1 MHRRVIACIS
11 AESPAAHGV
20 RSAPVSRLHHHPVLS
35 LILAVSALSV
45 GSGCRPDAT
54 RAKAGLEPLKV
65 KVSPV
70 EARSWEKTLTV
81 LGSLEATDRS
91 TLSTKNPGRLRSLQV
106 EVGDRV
112 VAGQTLAQIE
122 PRDFELRLQQA
133 RAQLAQARARVGLA
147 VDGTNDVVD
156 EAAVPLV
163 KEAQARLEESEAELE
178 RVRSLRDQKI
188 SSQAEWER
196 AEAQH
201 QVMLNR
207 HGDSLQEAR
216 ERKALLAQRRVE
228 LDIAQQQLTDTAVR
242 APFDGVVQSRIA
254 NVGEFLPA
262 GSPVLTVVRMDPLRL
277 LLDVPE
283 RASAEVAVGQS
294 IRVAVEGR
302 SQDHPACV
310 ARVSPALDSRT
321 RLLRVEG
328 ELTNP
333 GGLRPGAFVR
343 AEIVLATRVKGLAV
357 PSDAVVAFAGTEK
370 AFLVQTNQAVE
381 RRVTTGRRRDG
392 WVEILGGLQE
402 GDRVI
407 RNPGGIAT
415 GSPVAPVAAP
425 PAGSGS

>member
-1 MHRRVIACIS
+1 MPRRLITGIS
-11 AESPAAHGV
+11 TESCHARIV
-20 RSAPVSRLHHHPVLS
+20 RSASVTSNTIPSVPLL
-35 LILAVSALSV
+35 LLALSGLLV
-45 GSGCRPDAT
+45 GSGCRPDAIQD
-54 RAKAGLEPLKV
+54 RSGLEPLKV
-65 KVSPV
+65 KVSPAEV
-70 EARSWEKTLTV
+70 RSWERTLTV
-81 LGSLEATDRS
+81 LGSLEAVDRS
-91 TLSTKNPGRLRSLQV
+91 TLSTKNAGRLRSLQA

-112 VAGQTLAQIE
+112 VAGQPLAQIE

-147 VDGTNDVVD
+147 VEGTNDVVD
-156 EAAVPLV
+156 ESAVPLV
-163 KEAQARLEESEAELE
+163 KEARARLDESQAELE
-178 RVRSLRDQKI
+178 RVRSLREQRI
-188 SSQAEWER
+188 SSQAELER

-228 LDIAQQQLTDTAVR
+228 FDIAQQQLTDTAVR
-242 APFDGVVQSRIA
+242 SPFDGVVQSRIA

-262 GSPVLTVVRMDPLRL
+262 GSPVLTLVRRDPLRL
-277 LLDVPE
+277 ILDVPE
-283 RASAEVAVGQS
+283 RASAEVGVGQE
-294 IRVAVEGR
+294 IRVAIEGR
-302 SQDHPACV
+302 PETHPARV

-328 ELTNP
+328 ELANP
-333 GGLRPGAFVR
+333 GDLRPGSFVR
-343 AEIVLATRVKGLAV
+343 AEIVVATGVRGLAV
-357 PSDAVVAFAGTEK
+357 PLDAVVAFAGTEK
-370 AFLVQTNQAVE
+370 AFLVLTNQAVE

-415 GSPVAPVAAP
+415 GTPVAPVSVASSAK
-425 PAGSGS
+425 GS

>member
-1 MHRRVIACIS
+1 MHHRVTRGNS
-11 AESPAAHGV
+11 PESRTARLV
-20 RSAPVSRLHHHPVLS
+20 RSAPVNPFRPQRVTTLLP
-35 LILAVSALSV
+35 ALV
-45 GSGCRPDAT
+45 GLLLGAGCRPDAT
-54 RAKAGLEPLKV
+54 RTQAGLEPLKV

-70 EARSWEKTLTV
+70 ETRSWEKTLTV

-91 TLSTKNPGRLRSLQV
+91 TLSTKNAGRLRSLQA

-112 VAGQTLAQIE
+112 VAGQAVAQIE

-147 VDGTNDVVD
+147 VEGTNDVVD

-163 KEAQARLEESEAELE
+163 KEAQARLEESKAELE

-188 SSQAEWER
+188 SSQAELER

-216 ERKALLAQRRVE
+216 ERRALLAQRRAE
-228 LDIAQQQLTDTAVR
+228 FDIAQQQLSDTTVR
-242 APFDGVVQSRIA
+242 VPFDGVVQSRVA
-254 NVGEFLPA
+254 NLGEFLPA
-262 GSPVLTVVRMDPLRL
+262 GSAVLTVVRMDPLRL
-277 LLDVPE
+277 ILDVPE
-283 RASAEVAVGQS
+283 RASSEVAVGQP

-302 SQDHPACV
+302 SRPHPARV

-328 ELTNP
+328 ELANP
-333 GGLRPGAFVR
+333 GDLRPGSFVR
-343 AEIVLATRVKGLAV
+343 SEIVLATGVRGLAV

-415 GSPVAPVAAP
+415 GSPVAPVAAAP
-425 PAGSGS
+425 PGNGS

>member
-1 MHRRVIACIS
+1 M
-11 AESPAAHGV
+11 
-20 RSAPVSRLHHHPVLS
+20 SRLHHHPVLS

-54 RAKAGLEPLKV
+54 QAKAGLEPLKV

-91 TLSTKNPGRLRSLQV
+91 TLSTKNAGRLRSLQV

-302 SQDHPACV
+302 SQDHPARV

-333 GGLRPGAFVR
+333 GGLRPGSFVR
-343 AEIVLATRVKGLAV
+343 AEIVLATGVKGLAV

>member
-1 MHRRVIACIS
+1 M
-11 AESPAAHGV
+11 
-20 RSAPVSRLHHHPVLS
+20 SRPRTQPLLS
-35 LILAVSALSV
+35 LLLVVSGLVA
-45 GSGCRPDAT
+45 GTGCRPDAT
-54 RAKAGLEPLKV
+54 RTGAALEPLKV

-81 LGSLEATDRS
+81 LGSLEAVDRS
-91 TLSTKNPGRLRSLQV
+91 MLSTKNAGRLRSLQV

-133 RAQLAQARARVGLA
+133 RAQLAQARARVGLS

-156 EAAVPLV
+156 ESAVPLV
-163 KEAQARLEESEAELE
+163 KEAQARLEESQAELE
-178 RVRSLRDQKI
+178 RVRSLHEQRI
-188 SSQAEWER
+188 SSQAELER

-216 ERKALLAQRRVE
+216 ERRSLLAQRRAE

-262 GSPVLTVVRMDPLRL
+262 GSPVLSVVRMDPLRL

-283 RASAEVAVGQS
+283 RASAEVSVGQEV
-294 IRVAVEGR
+294 RVSVEGR
-302 SQDHPACV
+302 AQSHPARV

-328 ELTNP
+328 ELANP
-333 GGLRPGAFVR
+333 GDLRPGSFVR
-343 AEIVLATRVKGLAV
+343 AEIVLATGVRGLAV
-357 PSDAVVAFAGTEK
+357 PSDALVAFAGTEK

-415 GSPVAPVAAP
+415 GSPVAPVTVAP
-425 PAGSGS
+425 PATGS

>member
-1 MHRRVIACIS
+1 MPRRLIPGIS
-11 AESPAAHGV
+11 GESPTVPIV
-20 RSAPVSRLHHHPVLS
+20 RSAPVSRPRTQPLLS
-35 LILAVSALSV
+35 LLLVVSSLVA
-45 GSGCRPDAT
+45 GTGCRPDAT
-54 RAKAGLEPLKV
+54 RTGAVLEPLKV

-81 LGSLEATDRS
+81 LGSLEAVDRS
-91 TLSTKNPGRLRSLQV
+91 MLSTKNAGRLRSLQV

-133 RAQLAQARARVGLA
+133 QAQLAQARARVGLS
-147 VDGTNDVVD
+147 VDGTKDVVD
-156 EAAVPLV
+156 ESAVPLV

-178 RVRSLRDQKI
+178 RVRSLHEQRI
-188 SSQAEWER
+188 SSQAELER

-216 ERKALLAQRRVE
+216 ERRSLLAQRRAE

-262 GSPVLTVVRMDPLRL
+262 GSPVLSVVRMDPLRL

-283 RASAEVAVGQS
+283 RASAEVSVGQEVRVS
-294 IRVAVEGR
+294 VEGGAQSHPARVAR
-302 SQDHPACV
+302 M
-310 ARVSPALDSRT
+310 SPALDSRT

-328 ELTNP
+328 ELANP
-333 GGLRPGAFVR
+333 GNLRPGSFIR
-343 AEIVLATRVKGLAV
+343 AEIVLATGVRGLAV
-357 PSDAVVAFAGTEK
+357 PSDALVAFAGTEK

-415 GSPVAPVAAP
+415 GSPVAPVTVAP
-425 PAGSGS
+425 PATGS

>member
-1 MHRRVIACIS
+1 
-11 AESPAAHGV
+11 
-20 RSAPVSRLHHHPVLS
+20 
-35 LILAVSALSV
+35 LSV

-91 TLSTKNPGRLRSLQV
+91 TLSTKNAGRLRSLQV

-302 SQDHPACV
+302 SQTHPARV

-343 AEIVLATRVKGLAV
+343 AEIVLATGVKGLAV

>member
-1 MHRRVIACIS
+1 M
-11 AESPAAHGV
+11 
-20 RSAPVSRLHHHPVLS
+20 SRLRHHPVLS

-45 GSGCRPDAT
+45 GSGCRPDAN
-54 RAKAGLEPLKV
+54 RAKEGLEPLKV

-91 TLSTKNPGRLRSLQV
+91 TLSTKNAGRLRSLQV

-112 VAGQTLAQIE
+112 VAGQTVAQIE

-283 RASAEVAVGQS
+283 RASAEVAVGQT

-302 SQDHPACV
+302 SQAHPARV
-310 ARVSPALDSRT
+310 ARVSPALDSKT

-328 ELTNP
+328 ELANP

-343 AEIVLATRVKGLAV
+343 AEIVLATGVRGLAV

>member
-1 MHRRVIACIS
+1 MPPRLTPGIS
-11 AESPAAHGV
+11 GESPTVPIV
-20 RSAPVSRLHHHPVLS
+20 RSAPVSRPRIQLVLS
-35 LILAVSALSV
+35 LSLTVSGLLA
-45 GSGCRPDAT
+45 GTGCRPDTTRT
-54 RAKAGLEPLKV
+54 RAALEPLKV

-81 LGSLEATDRS
+81 LGSLEAIDRS
-91 TLSTKNPGRLRSLQV
+91 MLSTKNAGRLRSLQV

-147 VDGTNDVVD
+147 VEGTNDVVD
-156 EAAVPLV
+156 ESAVPLV

-178 RVRSLRDQKI
+178 RVRSLHEQRI
-188 SSQAEWER
+188 SSQAELER

-216 ERKALLAQRRVE
+216 ERRALLAQRRAE

-262 GSPVLTVVRMDPLRL
+262 GSPVLSVVRMDPLRL

-283 RASAEVAVGQS
+283 RASAEVLVGQE
-294 IRVAVEGR
+294 IRVSVEGR
-302 SQDHPACV
+302 TQTHSARV

-328 ELTNP
+328 ELANP
-333 GGLRPGAFVR
+333 GDLRPGAFVR
-343 AEIVLATRVKGLAV
+343 AEIVLATGVRGLAV
-357 PSDAVVAFAGTEK
+357 PSDALVAFAGTEK

-402 GDRVI
+402 GDPVI

-415 GSPVAPVAAP
+415 GSPVAPVAAAP
-425 PAGSGS
+425 SARGS

>member
-1 MHRRVIACIS
+1 MIPGIS
-11 AESPAAHGV
+11 RESLTAGIV
-20 RSAPVSRLHHHPVLS
+20 RSAPVSSLRTQPLLS
-35 LILAVSALSV
+35 LLLAVSALVV
-45 GSGCRPDAT
+45 GMGCRPDAT

-81 LGSLEATDRS
+81 LGSLEAIDRS
-91 TLSTKNPGRLRSLQV
+91 TLSTKNAGRLRSLQV

-112 VAGQTLAQIE
+112 VAGQTLSQIE

-133 RAQLAQARARVGLA
+133 RAQLAQARARVGLS
-147 VDGTNDVVD
+147 VEGTNDVVD

-163 KEAQARLEESEAELE
+163 KEAQARLDESKAELE
-178 RVRSLRDQKI
+178 RVRLLREQKI
-188 SSQAEWER
+188 SSQAELER

-216 ERKALLAQRRVE
+216 ERKALLAQRRTE

-283 RASAEVAVGQS
+283 RASSEVAVGQP

-302 SQDHPACV
+302 PLTHPAQV

-328 ELTNP
+328 QLANP
-333 GGLRPGAFVR
+333 GDLRPGSFVR
-343 AEIVLATRVKGLAV
+343 AEIVLATGVRGLAV
-357 PSDAVVAFAGTEK
+357 PVDALVAFAGTEK

-415 GSPVAPVAAP
+415 GSPVTPVAAP
-425 PAGSGS
+425 STGSGS